1 MQWYPPLQDPHGELK
16 GKNVL
21 IVRGSLEKTAVEFS
35 LEVSRVKQLLKEC
48 REKLYDV
55 RQGRPR
61 PHRDDK
67 ILTAWNGEYCILTR
81 HWFSVLRASICRAAE
96 VWLIFF
102 VDISTCIYLSPTCS
116 ARPHTC
122 LLYFWG
128 PASIK
133 SVSVCMFVEYAG
145 DT

>member
-1 MQWYPPLQDPHGELK
+1 M
-16 GKNVL
+16 L

-67 ILTAWNGEYCILTR
+67 ILTAWNGEYYILTR

-96 VWLIFF
+96 V
-102 VDISTCIYLSPTCS
+102 
-116 ARPHTC
+116 
-122 LLYFWG
+122 
-128 PASIK
+128 
-133 SVSVCMFVEYAG
+133 
-145 DT
+145 